1 VPPSGKTLPLR
12 SSGAPLHAIR
22 VEVIQGPDR
31 GLSFLAKS
39 DRVTIGTA
47 PGNDV
52 ILSDDT
58 VSRYHLE
65 LVRTG
70 DRVRVEDHGSTNG
83 TAVGAVRIERAAIS
97 TGTHL
102 LLGRTTILVDEGGET
117 VPVEL
122 SGHDRFGRCYG
133 RAPEMRRM
141 AATLEKAAPTDVS
154 ILLLGET
161 GSGKE
166 VVAQSIHEA
175 SRRAD
180 QPFETVDC
188 GALLPTLVASE
199 LFGHER
205 GAFTGADRRFV
216 GAFERAHGGTLFL
229 DEIGELPLSLQPA
242 LLGVLERRKIRR
254 LGGDKPIPV
263 DVRLICATHR
273 DLRSEVNAGTFRQD
287 LYYRIAVLLVRV
299 PPLRERLGDIPQL
312 VERFL
317 EEAGYKGAIGD
328 VISPAVLKTLKDHR
342 WPGNVREL
350 RNFVDTA
357 LAIGE
362 APHLTAE
369 GREAGAHA
377 VRDGSGGI
385 VVPAD
390 GSFDS
395 SIELLQRALIGRA
408 LEQAAGNIAKAAES
422 LGMERSRLSKIV
434 RRLRIRVDDGD

>member
-1 VPPSGKTLPLR
+1 VPGDKTLPLR
-12 SSGAPLHAIR
+12 STGAPLQAIR
-22 VEVIQGPDR
+22 VEVVHGPDA
-31 GLSFLAKS
+31 GLSFIAKS
-39 DRVTIGTA
+39 DRVTIGTS

-83 TAVGAVRIERAAIS
+83 TLVGAVRIERATIG
-97 TGTHL
+97 TGTEL
-102 LLGRTTILVDEGGET
+102 VLGRTTVRIDEGGET

-122 SGHDRFGRCYG
+122 FRQDRFGHCYG

-141 AATLEKAAPTDVS
+141 MATLEKAAPTDVS

-166 VVAQSIHEA
+166 IVAQSIHEA

-205 GAFTGADRRFV
+205 GAFTGADRRYV

-242 LLGVLERRKIRR
+242 LLGVLERRRIRR

-287 LYYRIAVLLVRV
+287 LYYRIAVLLVRI
-299 PPLRERLGDIPQL
+299 PALRERLGDIPQL

-317 EEAGYKGAIGD
+317 EQAGYAGALD
-328 VISPAVLKTLKDHR
+328 RVISPAVLKTLQDHR

-362 APHLTAE
+362 APHLHAERE
-369 GREAGAHA
+369 GREPGVVSDA
-377 VRDGSGGI
+377 SGGI
-385 VVPAD
+385 VVPEG

-395 SIELLQRALIGRA
+395 SIELLQRALIERA
-408 LEQAAGNIAKAAES
+408 LKQATGNIAKAAES

-434 RRLRIRVDDGD
+434 RRLRIQVGESE